1 MFQQRSL
8 TLVFA
13 VKFWFVFRR
22 YVLALLPVG
31 LWRRFKARKFYL
43 SLNWSKKSRCSFFFR
58 KFRHF
63 TYVLLWFNVVVP
75 SFPCP
80 KRLNFEPSQI
90 IKSVIS
96 CATRA
101 QNTMRTEENFQEFQL
116 SSTYVQK
123 DQPSY

>member
-43 SLNWSKKSRCSFFFR
+43 SLNWSKKIALFIFFFR

-75 SFPCP
+75 SFPRARVSTMRRGFSVLSSP
-80 KRLNFEPSQI
+80 RRTRFFLLSKRLNFEPSQI
-90 IKSVIS
+90 IKSIIS

-101 QNTMRTEENFQEFQL
+101 
-116 SSTYVQK
+116 
-123 DQPSY
+123 

>member
-22 YVLALLPVG
+22 YVLALLPVR

-43 SLNWSKKSRCSFFFR
+43 GLNWSKKIALFIFFFENFAISR
-58 KFRHF
+58 ACCYGLTLPSPRARVS
-63 TYVLLWFNVVVP
+63 TMRR
-75 SFPCP
+75 SFPVLSRPRRTRFFLPP

-101 QNTMRTEENFQEFQL
+101 
-116 SSTYVQK
+116 
-123 DQPSY
+123 